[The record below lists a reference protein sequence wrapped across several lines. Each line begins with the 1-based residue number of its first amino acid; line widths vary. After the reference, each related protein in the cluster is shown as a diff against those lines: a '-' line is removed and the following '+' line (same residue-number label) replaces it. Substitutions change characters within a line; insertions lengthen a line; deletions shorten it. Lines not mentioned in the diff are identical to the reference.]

1 MPETEDGGLTQ
12 TLFFN
17 ELDQEVNPEDAV
29 KMVRLT
35 LDDEGRVIDSL
46 VAYAEP
52 ESMTEVGTDKSGSV
66 GSSAGDKMTTFPNIY
81 FGDKE
86 ARLVDW
92 RKVLPEEVDPDD
104 EDLGPASKELIDWL
118 GVDPDELFKEE
129 GEKQWWVI
137 NQRFKGTW

>member
-17 ELDQEVNPEDAV
+17 ELDQAVNPEDAV
-29 KMVRLT
+29 KMVQIT
-35 LDDEGRVIDSL
+35 LDDEGKIIGHII
-46 VAYAEP
+46 AYAKP
-52 ESMTEVGTDKSGSV
+52 EVMTEDSSKSGSV

-81 FGDKE
+81 FGDVE

-104 EDLGPASKELIDWL
+104 EDLGPVSEDFIRMT
-118 GVDPDELFKEE
+118 GIDPDELFKEE
-129 GEKQWWVI
+129 GEK
-137 NQRFKGTW
+137 